1 VGDYSQKDANG
12 SPAPWSHKGCMV
24 RSADGEMVAYVQF
37 ERDRREISAAPL
49 LANALEALMVDVE
62 ALAKILD
69 PEGGVEG
76 CDTRIPGLA
85 GRYIRAYQAMNQARW
100 RKT

>member
-24 RSADGEMVAYVQF
+24 RSADGEMVAY
-37 ERDRREISAAPL
+37 APL

-85 GRYIRAYQAMNQARW
+85 GRYSRAYQAMNQARW